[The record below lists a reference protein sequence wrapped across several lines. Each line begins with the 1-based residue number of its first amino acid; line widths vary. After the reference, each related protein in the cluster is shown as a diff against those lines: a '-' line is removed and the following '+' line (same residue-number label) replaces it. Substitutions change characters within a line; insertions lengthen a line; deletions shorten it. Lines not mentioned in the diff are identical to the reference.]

1 MNVQAFIDNIS
12 FPKNLEELED
22 FADEFDVEQVLRV
35 DETEWTAPKWA
46 VEGDIV
52 FFFHAK
58 TAIQWITK
66 LETKIKE
73 ERKEKR
79 ESGWYEF
86 IGSLLFG
93 DTLGRCEEPSLDDD
107 CRWQALQRA
116 RKIYKQSGGKIF
128 AVGRISGKPYYDKQE
143 YDEIYHWSSRVYA
156 PIDRIYVLQQ
166 PIDISEF
173 SDFLPVSTRGAI
185 TPVVGSDFD
194 RLKKIITSKNDI
206 PQYLQES
213 RAIPLPLKKINAKNW
228 LEITQHYRRLFAL
241 EIQFRRFYVDYF
253 LKVLGQQKTF
263 YAECECYQQ
272 GRRTGFADNA
282 IKLGGKW
289 CFVEVKL
296 NVHAEPHL
304 HDQLKKYCHAE
315 RVILQKGERTLPQ
328 EKVWQNTMLV
338 IDTEDFYIY
347 SVSSDQL
354 TLLESLDKIKTES
367 DIKALQKRILPLL
380 N

>member
-12 FPKNLEELED
+12 FPMTLEELER
-22 FADEFDVEQVLRV
+22 FADWFNVEEILNVA
-35 DETEWTAPKWA
+35 ETEWTAPRWA

-58 TAIQWITK
+58 TAIQKITM
-66 LETKIKE
+66 LETKLKQEKTEYSE
-73 ERKEKR
+73 EDYRWLW
-79 ESGWYEF
+79 ES
-86 IGSLLFG
+86 
-93 DTLGRCEEPSLDDD
+93 
-107 CRWQALQRA
+107 LQRA
-116 RKIYKQSGGKIF
+116 RELYKLYGGKIF
-128 AVGRISGKPYYDKQE
+128 AIGRVSGRTE
-143 YDEIYHWSSRVYA
+143 YDSQEGDEILHWASRFYA
-156 PIDRIYVLQQ
+156 PIDRIFVLQQ

-194 RLKKIITSKNDI
+194 RLKKIICAKNEI
-206 PQYLQES
+206 PDYLKKS
-213 RAIPLPLKKINAKNW
+213 RAIPLPLQKINPENW
-228 LEITQHYRRLFAL
+228 LDVTQEYRRLFAL

-315 RVILQKGERTLPQ
+315 RVILQKGERTLTQ
-328 EKVWQNTMLV
+328 EKVWQNTMMV

-367 DIKALQKRILPLL
+367 NIKALQKRILPLL

>member
-1 MNVQAFIDNIS
+1 MPD
-12 FPKNLEELED
+12 
-22 FADEFDVEQVLRV
+22 
-35 DETEWTAPKWA
+35 
-46 VEGDIV
+46 
-52 FFFHAK
+52 
-58 TAIQWITK
+58 
-66 LETKIKE
+66 
-73 ERKEKR
+73 
-79 ESGWYEF
+79 Y
-86 IGSLLFG
+86 
-93 DTLGRCEEPSLDDD
+93 
-107 CRWQALQRA
+107 
-116 RKIYKQSGGKIF
+116 
-128 AVGRISGKPYYDKQE
+128 
-143 YDEIYHWSSRVYA
+143 
-156 PIDRIYVLQQ
+156 
-166 PIDISEF
+166 
-173 SDFLPVSTRGAI
+173 
-185 TPVVGSDFD
+185 
-194 RLKKIITSKNDI
+194 LKK
-206 PQYLQES
+206 S
-213 RAIPLPLKKINAKNW
+213 RAIPLPLQKINPENW
-228 LEITQHYRRLFAL
+228 LDVTQEYRRLFAL

-328 EKVWQNTMLV
+328 EKVWQNTMMV

-367 DIKALQKRILPLL
+367 NIKALQKRILPLL

>member
-12 FPKNLEELED
+12 FPITLEELER
-22 FADEFDVEQVLRV
+22 FADWFNVEEILNV

-58 TAIQWITK
+58 TAIQKITM
-66 LETKIKE
+66 LETKLKCAKTEYSE
-73 ERKEKR
+73 EDYQWLWK
-79 ESGWYEF
+79 S
-86 IGSLLFG
+86 
-93 DTLGRCEEPSLDDD
+93 
-107 CRWQALQRA
+107 LQRA
-116 RKIYKQSGGKIF
+116 RELYKSYGGKIF
-128 AVGRISGKPYYDKQE
+128 AIGRVSGRTE
-143 YDEIYHWSSRVYA
+143 YDSREGDEDLHWASRFYA
-156 PIDRIYVLQQ
+156 PIDRILVLQQ
-166 PIDISEF
+166 PIDISKF
-173 SDFLPVSTRGAI
+173 SDFLLVSTRGAI

-194 RLKKIITSKNDI
+194 RLKKIICAKNEI
-206 PQYLQES
+206 PDYLKKS
-213 RAIPLPLKKINAKNW
+213 RAIPLPLQKINSENW
-228 LEITQHYRRLFAL
+228 LDVTQEYRRLFAL

-272 GRRTGFADNA
+272 GRRTGIADNA
-282 IKLGGKW
+282 MKIGGKW

-315 RVILQKGERTLPQ
+315 RVILQKGERTLTQ

-338 IDTEDFYIY
+338 IDTTAFYFYDFLA
-347 SVSSDQL
+347 DKL
-354 TLLESLDKIKTES
+354 TFLKNLDEIRTEG
-367 DIKALQKRILPLL
+367 DIEVLRKKVIPLL
-380 N
+380 Q

>member
-12 FPKNLEELED
+12 FPITLEELER
-22 FADEFDVEQVLRV
+22 FADWFNVEEILNV

-58 TAIQWITK
+58 TAIQKITM
-66 LETKIKE
+66 LETKLKCAKTEYSE
-73 ERKEKR
+73 EDYQWLWK
-79 ESGWYEF
+79 S
-86 IGSLLFG
+86 
-93 DTLGRCEEPSLDDD
+93 
-107 CRWQALQRA
+107 LQRA
-116 RKIYKQSGGKIF
+116 RELYKSYGGKIF
-128 AVGRISGKPYYDKQE
+128 AIGRVSGRTE
-143 YDEIYHWSSRVYA
+143 YDSREGDEDLHWASRFYA
-156 PIDRIYVLQQ
+156 PIDRILVLQQ

-173 SDFLPVSTRGAI
+173 SDFLLVSTRGAI

-194 RLKKIITSKNDI
+194 RLKKIICARNEI
-206 PQYLQES
+206 PDYLKKS
-213 RAIPLPLKKINAKNW
+213 RAIPLPLQKINSENW
-228 LEITQHYRRLFAL
+228 LDVTQEYRRLFAL

-272 GRRTGFADNA
+272 GRRTGIADNA
-282 IKLGGKW
+282 MKIGGKW

-315 RVILQKGERTLPQ
+315 RVILQKGERTLTQ

-338 IDTEDFYIY
+338 IDTTAFYFYDFLA
-347 SVSSDQL
+347 DKL
-354 TLLESLDKIKTES
+354 TFLKNLDEIRTEG
-367 DIKALQKRILPLL
+367 DIEVLRKKVIPLL
-380 N
+380 Q

>member
-66 LETKIKE
+66 LETRIKE
-73 ERKEKR
+73 ERKWRK
-79 ESGWYEF
+79 ESGWSE
-86 IGSLLFG
+86 IWSKMFG
-93 DTLGRCEEPSLDDD
+93 DILGNYEEISLDDD
-107 CRWQALQRA
+107 IRWQALQRA
-116 RKIYKQSGGKIF
+116 RELYKKYGGKIF
-128 AVGRISGKPYYDKQE
+128 AIGRISGRPYYDNQE
-143 YDEIYHWSSRVYA
+143 YDDMYHWSSRVYA

-173 SDFLPVSTRGAI
+173 SDFLPISTRGAI

-194 RLKKIITSKNDI
+194 RLKRIIASKNNT
-206 PQYLQES
+206 PQYLKES

-228 LEITQHYRRLFAL
+228 LEVTQHYRRLFTL

-253 LKVLGQQKTF
+253 L
-263 YAECECYQQ
+263 
-272 GRRTGFADNA
+272 
-282 IKLGGKW
+282 
-289 CFVEVKL
+289 
-296 NVHAEPHL
+296 
-304 HDQLKKYCHAE
+304 
-315 RVILQKGERTLPQ
+315 
-328 EKVWQNTMLV
+328 
-338 IDTEDFYIY
+338 
-347 SVSSDQL
+347 
-354 TLLESLDKIKTES
+354 
-367 DIKALQKRILPLL
+367 
-380 N
+380 

>member
-12 FPKNLEELED
+12 FPMTLEELER
-22 FADEFDVEQVLRV
+22 FADWFNVEEILNVA
-35 DETEWTAPKWA
+35 ETEWTAPRWA

-58 TAIQWITK
+58 TAIQKITM
-66 LETKIKE
+66 LETKLKQEKTEYSE
-73 ERKEKR
+73 EDYQWLWK
-79 ESGWYEF
+79 S
-86 IGSLLFG
+86 
-93 DTLGRCEEPSLDDD
+93 
-107 CRWQALQRA
+107 LQRA
-116 RKIYKQSGGKIF
+116 RELYKSYGGKIF
-128 AVGRISGKPYYDKQE
+128 AIGRISGRTE
-143 YDEIYHWSSRVYA
+143 YDSQEGDEVLHWESRFYA
-156 PIDRIYVLQQ
+156 PIDRIFVLQQ

-173 SDFLPVSTRGAI
+173 SDFLVVSTRGAI

-194 RLKKIITSKNDI
+194 RLKKIICAKNEI
-206 PQYLQES
+206 PDYLKRS
-213 RAIPLPLKKINAKNW
+213 RAIPLPLQKINPENW
-228 LEITQHYRRLFAL
+228 LDVTQEYRRLFAL

-272 GRRTGFADNA
+272 GKRTGFADNA
-282 IKLGGKW
+282 IKIGGKW

-296 NVHAEPHL
+296 NIHAEPHL

-315 RVILQKGERTLPQ
+315 RVILQKGERTLTQ

-367 DIKALQKRILPLL
+367 NIKALQKRILPLL

>member
-1 MNVQAFIDNIS
+1 MNVQAFLNNVS
-12 FPKNLEELED
+12 FPKNLEELD
-22 FADEFDVEQVLRV
+22 YYKDEFDVETLQYA
-35 DETEWTAPKWA
+35 EWAEWTTPKWA
-46 VEGDIV
+46 VPGDIV
-52 FFFHAK
+52 LFFHAK
-58 TAIQWITK
+58 TAIQQISRLETELKNLKRISTAKRNK
-66 LETKIKE
+66 LE
-73 ERKEKR
+73 
-79 ESGWYEF
+79 G
-86 IGSLLFG
+86 
-93 DTLGRCEEPSLDDD
+93 
-107 CRWQALQRA
+107 ALHRA
-116 RKIYKQSGGKIF
+116 RKLYRMYGGKIF
-128 AVGRISGKPYYDKQE
+128 AIGKIAEQPFYDAHPFMSEEEEQERNIHFRTNRRIFAKV
-143 YDEIYHWSSRVYA
+143 DEIF
-156 PIDRIYVLQQ
+156 LLEK

-173 SDFLPVSTRGAI
+173 SDFIFVSRQSAI
-185 TPVVGSDFD
+185 TPVVGSDFN
-194 RLKKIITSKNDI
+194 RLKKIICAKNEMPD
-206 PQYLQES
+206 YLKKS
-213 RAIPLPLKKINAKNW
+213 RAIPLPLQKINPENW
-228 LEITQHYRRLFAL
+228 LDVTQEYRRLFAL

-282 IKLGGKW
+282 IKIGGKW

-296 NVHAEPHL
+296 NVHTEPHL

-367 DIKALQKRILPLL
+367 NIKALQKRILPLL

>member
-12 FPKNLEELED
+12 FPMTLEELER
-22 FADEFDVEQVLRV
+22 FADWFNVEEILNV
-35 DETEWTAPKWA
+35 DETEWTAPRWG
-46 VEGDIV
+46 VEGDVV

-58 TAIQWITK
+58 TAIQKITM
-66 LETKIKE
+66 LETKL
-73 ERKEKR
+73 KR
-79 ESGWYEF
+79 EKTEYSAEDYQWLWK
-86 IGSLLFG
+86 S
-93 DTLGRCEEPSLDDD
+93 
-107 CRWQALQRA
+107 LQRA
-116 RKIYKQSGGKIF
+116 RELYKSYGGKIF
-128 AVGRISGKPYYDKQE
+128 AIGRVSGRTE
-143 YDEIYHWSSRVYA
+143 YDSQEGDEVLHWVSRFYA
-156 PIDRIYVLQQ
+156 PIDRIFVLQQ

-194 RLKKIITSKNDI
+194 RLKKIICSKNEI
-206 PQYLQES
+206 PDYLKKS
-213 RAIPLPLKKINAKNW
+213 RAIPLPLQKINPENW
-228 LEITQHYRRLFAL
+228 LDVTQEYRRLFAL

-272 GRRTGFADNA
+272 GRKTGFADNA

-347 SVSSDQL
+347 SVSNDQL
-354 TLLESLDKIKTES
+354 ILLESLDKIKTE
-367 DIKALQKRILPLL
+367 DNIKALQKRILPLL

>member
-1 MNVQAFIDNIS
+1 MTAGSYFDWVLPVAAGSPIFEYVEVNDEELQ
-12 FPKNLEELED
+12 NLEMACQIDQMLDEKMLNNFDTSVVYDKETEETLHFMD
-22 FADEFDVEQVLRV
+22 EYHRQVEEEIPTKVSVSDLKKKSMEEGEEEEQERNIHFRTNRRIFAKV
-35 DETEWTAPKWA
+35 DE
-46 VEGDIV
+46 I
-52 FFFHAK
+52 FL
-58 TAIQWITK
+58 
-66 LETKIKE
+66 LEK
-73 ERKEKR
+73 
-79 ESGWYEF
+79 
-86 IGSLLFG
+86 
-93 DTLGRCEEPSLDDD
+93 
-107 CRWQALQRA
+107 
-116 RKIYKQSGGKIF
+116 
-128 AVGRISGKPYYDKQE
+128 
-143 YDEIYHWSSRVYA
+143 
-156 PIDRIYVLQQ
+156 

-173 SDFLPVSTRGAI
+173 SDFIFVSRQSAI

-194 RLKKIITSKNDI
+194 RLKKIICSKNEI
-206 PQYLQES
+206 PDYLKKS
-213 RAIPLPLKKINAKNW
+213 RAIPLPLQKINPENW
-228 LEITQHYRRLFAL
+228 LDVTQEYRRLFAL

-253 LKVLGQQKTF
+253 LRVLGQQKTF

-282 IKLGGKW
+282 IKIGGKW

-296 NVHAEPHL
+296 NVHTEPHL

-315 RVILQKGERTLPQ
+315 GVILQKGERTLPQ

-367 DIKALQKRILPLL
+367 NIKALQKRILPLL